1 VNQHR
6 EVNPPAAAKSRGRN
20 AVRHPDLKP
29 IHTLGTATYGD
40 ELPDGENQ
48 RLTALP
54 RISAIGQVG
63 LSASFDLAAVTR
75 PNDRTEAALP
85 DAEPNDRSRL
95 GQISTFVII
104 QTSSASCH
112 QSEDP
117 DASSIE

>member
-1 VNQHR
+1 MS
-6 EVNPPAAAKSRGRN
+6 PF
-20 AVRHPDLKP
+20 
-29 IHTLGTATYGD
+29 GD

-54 RISAIGQVG
+54 GISAIGQVG
-63 LSASFDLAAVTR
+63 LSASSDLAAVTR

-85 DAEPNDRSRL
+85 DDEPNDRSRL

-104 QTSSASCH
+104 QISSASCR